1 MSRHTCASYV
11 GTILTMVMIVHHG
24 SCLSMSRNHATI
36 KTLVVNLSTYTPEPS
51 QHCNSI
57 CYDDD
62 DDDEEKTI
70 PLRDIISQLPSS
82 IVINTYPPILPI
94 EDPEDSLIMRDEDL
108 NTITKKETY
117 EVIKS
122 NVEDFVPIPS
132 QSEDTSM
139 NDSECDLPFCD
150 NSMTFSNPLFD
161 SNDDVTSSDDESL
174 SDEDVPEDNASYDS
188 NLDEPAL
195 LVTPLFDSN
204 EEACFD
210 PGDDIE
216 LLLHHD
222 PSTPKM
228 SVASI
233 LDGFIN
239 ELPLKR
245 MMIYLIWNLKRMNGR
260 RFLDSPVLLSS
271 RNEDTIFDPDIF
283 AF

>member
-1 MSRHTCASYV
+1 FEEF
-11 GTILTMVMIVHHG
+11 LQQ
-24 SCLSMSRNHATI
+24 
-36 KTLVVNLSTYTPEPS
+36 KQVVNLSTYTPEPS
-51 QHCNSI
+51 RHCNSI

-108 NTITKKETY
+108 NTIPKKETY

-174 SDEDVPEDNASYDS
+174 SDEDVLEDNVKIYS
-188 NLDEPAL
+188 NP
-195 LVTPLFDSN
+195 FSN
-204 EEACFD
+204 
-210 PGDDIE
+210 
-216 LLLHHD
+216 
-222 PSTPKM
+222 SMT
-228 SVASI
+228 
-233 LDGFIN
+233 
-239 ELPLKR
+239 
-245 MMIYLIWNLKRMNGR
+245 IYL
-260 RFLDSPVLLSS
+260 
-271 RNEDTIFDPDIF
+271 
-283 AF
+283 